1 MAGVR
6 APVWRTPD
14 FVSSRPARARFVVR
28 SIASLG
34 LLVAALGLADFAHSA
49 PEPKAAPKAQAKPKK
64 SEEKPKSSAPTS
76 ERDLARKKDLPS
88 DKTAPDK
95 VPEPKASP
103 AKPRSSPDSDDPSPN
118 AKPAAGAEGAAAGPR
133 QGAGNRSLE
142 AESAGSPNGETSPA
156 APVRGA
162 AKAEPK
168 PLPGRLPHQKGPIPK
183 KPRSTL
189 PPGAPTPGSDM
200 AARRE
205 VAGGPTTDDLRADK
219 DDAQLRALRQADRVL
234 FPKSLDG
241 ARPGWSWDLPQPVES
256 GDAEVVAS
264 GVPPEGRFG
273 ARPSAEAAGADSEW
287 LKTLAL
293 PNLPVRFEAR
303 VVTYLKFY
311 RDDPQG
317 RAIARV
323 WAQRSGRYSP
333 ALKAALSRAG
343 LPTDLLFLSLIE
355 SSHNPTIVSSAGA
368 AGLWQFMP
376 DAGRMYG
383 LTVDRWVDERF
394 DAQRSTDA
402 AVRYLSDLYR
412 RFGNWDLAM
421 AAYNMGHGGLSRA
434 IRKFNTNDFWE
445 LSRYEAGIPWETTL
459 YVPKILAIAVV
470 MNNKRVFGLG
480 SVAADPAVSFE
491 SALVDPGVS
500 LDQIAAASGMS
511 LSALQALN
519 PQYLAGRTPPTRGQG
534 GGSAWPVR
542 LPVGKAAGVAARL
555 PAEAPADASLESYV
569 VRLGDTL
576 DSIALARKTSEER
589 LRDVNR
595 LGKNEALSAGTVLL
609 VPRHAALA
617 TAPASREP
625 EVIVVPA
632 TQHRYSDRER
642 VFYRVAPGDS
652 LIRVAQALGVTQT
665 ELLAWNAIDETARLQ
680 PGMALQVYLPLGQR
694 PTTARVIRE
703 SEAKVLVAGSER
715 FFEHFEG
722 LNGRRRITV
731 VAREGDTLYSIG
743 RRHGMSVGWME
754 RINRRPR
761 TKRLEPGET
770 VIVYTQRPALEP
782 PAAGAKTEPLPPVAP
797 PFPDA
802 LPASSAIDPAAT
814 TRSNS
819 GG

>member
-1 MAGVR
+1 MAG
-6 APVWRTPD
+6 
-14 FVSSRPARARFVVR
+14 PAAR
-28 SIASLG
+28 SIASLA
-34 LLVAALGLADFAHSA
+34 LLAGTLALAGFAHSA
-49 PEPKAAPKAQAKPKK
+49 PEEKAPAKAQAKPKK
-64 SEEKPKSSAPTS
+64 SEEKPKGSAS
-76 ERDLARKKDLPS
+76 KAASGADKDKKKDSAGKTS
-88 DKTAPDK
+88 DVKPAPAKARPAAGD
-95 VPEPKASP
+95 PEPKPTGP
-103 AKPRSSPDSDDPSPN
+103 A
-118 AKPAAGAEGAAAGPR
+118 GAAAGPR
-133 QGAGNRSLE
+133 LGAGTRSLE
-142 AESAGSPNGETSPA
+142 PTPA
-156 APVRGA
+156 APSEEPPAPAPREA
-162 AKAEPK
+162 AKPEPK
-168 PLPGRLPHQKGPIPK
+168 LPPGRLPHQKGPIPK
-183 KPRSTL
+183 KPRATL
-189 PPGAPTPGSDM
+189 PPGVAQPSPDM
-200 AARRE
+200 VGRRE
-205 VAGGPTTDDLRADK
+205 IAGGPTTDDLRADK

-234 FPKSLDG
+234 FPKPLDG
-241 ARPGWSWDLPQPVES
+241 ARAGWSWDLPQPVES

-264 GVPPEGRFG
+264 GLPPEARIGP
-273 ARPSAEAAGADSEW
+273 RPSVEAAGADTEW
-287 LKTLAL
+287 LKSLVL

-323 WAQRSGRYSP
+323 WAQKSGRYSP
-333 ALKAALSRAG
+333 ALRTALARAG
-343 LPTDLLFLSLIE
+343 LPTDLVFLSLIE

-394 DAQRSTDA
+394 DAQRSTEA

-421 AAYNMGHGGLSRA
+421 AAYNMGHGGLTRA

-480 SVAADPAVSFE
+480 SVNADPPVSIE
-491 SALVDPGVS
+491 SVLVDPGVP
-500 LDQIAAASGMS
+500 LDQVAAASGIS
-511 LSALQALN
+511 VSALTTLN
-519 PQYLAGRTPPTRGQG
+519 PQYLAGRTPPSRSRQG
-534 GGSAWPVR
+534 VTAWPVR
-542 LPVGKAAGVAARL
+542 LPAGKAAGVAARL

-576 DSIALARKTSEER
+576 ESIALSRRTSEER
-589 LRDVNR
+589 LRDINR
-595 LGKNEALSAGTVLL
+595 LGKSESFAVGTVLL
-609 VPRHAALA
+609 VPRHAASA
-617 TAPASREP
+617 APAANPEL
-625 EVIVVPA
+625 EVIVVPS
-632 TQHRYSDRER
+632 TPQRYPDRQR
-642 VFYRVAPGDS
+642 VFYKVAPGDS

-665 ELLAWNAIDETARLQ
+665 ELLTWNTIDETARLQ
-680 PGMALQVYLPLGQR
+680 PGMALQVYLPLGQL
-694 PTTARVIRE
+694 PTTARVIKE

-731 VAREGDTLYSIG
+731 VAKEGDTLHSIG

-761 TKRLEPGET
+761 SKKLEPGET

-782 PAAGAKTEPLPPVAP
+782 PAAAARTEPLPPLSP

-802 LPASSAIDPAAT
+802 LPASSAIEPAAAT
-814 TRSNS
+814 TRSNP

>member
-1 MAGVR
+1 VAGV
-6 APVWRTPD
+6 V
-14 FVSSRPARARFVVR
+14 
-28 SIASLG
+28 
-34 LLVAALGLADFAHSA
+34 GLAAVAWAA
-49 PEPKAAPKAQAKPKK
+49 PDEKAPPKAEAKPQK
-64 SEEKPKSSAPTS
+64 SEEKPKSSRPLPRS
-76 ERDLARKKDLPS
+76 EPEKDK
-88 DKTAPDK
+88 KTA
-95 VPEPKASP
+95 ENKASDT
-103 AKPRSSPDSDDPSPN
+103 KPPGANSRPGNSDADSKKPS
-118 AKPAAGAEGAAAGPR
+118 GGAAAGPR

-142 AESAGSPNGETSPA
+142 PA
-156 APVRGA
+156 AA
-162 AKAEPK
+162 APSEEGPSQAPAREGSKAEPK
-168 PLPGRLPHQKGPIPK
+168 LLPGRLPHQKGPIPR
-183 KPRSTL
+183 KPRATL
-189 PPGAPTPGSDM
+189 PPGVARPNPDA

-205 VAGGPTTDDLRADK
+205 IAGGPTTDDLRVDK

-256 GDAEVVAS
+256 ADAEVVAS
-264 GVPPEGRFG
+264 GLPPDARIGP
-273 ARPSAEAAGADSEW
+273 RPSAEPGGGDSSEW
-287 LKTLAL
+287 LKGLLL

-333 ALKAALSRAG
+333 SLKAALSRAG

-376 DAGRMYG
+376 EAGRLYG

-394 DAQRSTDA
+394 DAQRSTEA

-470 MNNKRVFGLG
+470 MNNKRAFGLG
-480 SVAADPAVSFE
+480 SVTVDPAVSFE
-491 SALVDPGVS
+491 SVLVDPGVS
-500 LDQIAAASGMS
+500 LDQIAAASGIS
-511 LSALQALN
+511 TTALQTLN
-519 PQYLAGRTPPTRGQG
+519 PQYLAGRTPPARGPQAA
-534 GGSAWPVR
+534 SAWPVR
-542 LPVGKAAGVAARL
+542 LPAGKAAGVSARL
-555 PAEAPADASLESYV
+555 PAEAPADATLESYT

-576 DSIALARKTSEER
+576 ESVALSRRTSEER
-589 LRDVNR
+589 LRELNR
-595 LGKNEALSAGTVLL
+595 VGKNESIGAGSVLL
-609 VPRHAALA
+609 VPRHAAA
-617 TAPASREP
+617 AVGASREP

-632 TQHRYSDRER
+632 AQHRYPDRER

-652 LIRVAQALGVTQT
+652 LIRVAHALGVTQT
-665 ELLAWNAIDETARLQ
+665 ELLAWNTIDETARLQ
-680 PGMALQVYLPLGQR
+680 PGMVLQVYLALAR
-694 PTTARVIRE
+694 LPTSARVIRE
-703 SEAKVLVAGSER
+703 NEAKVLVAGSEQ

-731 VAREGDTLYSIG
+731 LAREGDTLHSIG

-761 TKRLEPGET
+761 TKKLEPGET
-770 VIVYTQRPALEP
+770 VVVYTQRPTVEP
-782 PAAGAKTEPLPPVAP
+782 PAAAARIEPLPPLQP

-802 LPASSAIDPAAT
+802 LPASSAIEPPKAT
-814 TRSNS
+814 RGANPGGATAGALLNS
-819 GG
+819 GP